1 MAVVVKYFSNKSP
14 LSSELERKLAH
25 LPAKP
30 GVYQFKDRT
39 GKIIYVG
46 KAKVLRHRVRSYF
59 QESRPLDAKTARLVS
74 RIVDFE
80 FIVTDSEM

>member
-1 MAVVVKYFSNKSP
+1 MSSALQNK
-14 LSSELERKLAH
+14 LEN

-30 GVYQFKDRT
+30 GIYQFKDRS

-59 QESRPLDAKTARLVS
+59 QDSRPLDPKTLRLVS
-74 RIVDFE
+74 RIADLE
-80 FIVTDSEM
+80 LIDTDYEMEA